1 MEREENNLFKY
12 ATKEFSQ
19 DAFICWCINWIN
31 YSVNKK
37 VGKKMLQKFL
47 PKEIESDIDL
57 NNAKV
62 EIKKQFLNIDI
73 LLIINKKY
81 FIIVEDKIDTDEHNV
96 SNTNKK
102 QLQTYK
108 EKLIKALKKADV
120 KSKFEIDSFD
130 ESNIFTVYLKTG
142 EQNEKGKNVE
152 ADVKLNARDILKVID
167 ECLLE
172 IENLDDNVLYILREY
187 NIYLH
192 EKIDLLDDARS
203 RDFMNKGRLKIGTR
217 FMKKYQCINC
227 FAKYLNFSKDDV
239 CEYTKE
245 YQYTYR
251 GTRNLNKISSKKICV
266 WIPRYYN
273 NSGWINKV
281 IDEENIIEEYKV
293 NNGKREKVNFTGENN
308 KYRYVF
314 VRKNDIYNNEIFEF
328 SGLYYIDT
336 NNTDK
341 YKRIWRR
348 FKPESKMVS
357 LNAEEMEKELEKQ
370 KEQ

>member
-12 ATKEFSQ
+12 ATKELSQ
-19 DAFICWCINWIN
+19 DAFICWCINFIN
-31 YSVNKK
+31 YQDNKEI
-37 VGKKMLQKFL
+37 GKKMLQKFL
-47 PKEIESDIDL
+47 PVEIKSKIDL
-57 NNAKV
+57 NNTSV

-81 FIIVEDKIDTDEHNV
+81 FVIVEDKTDTVEHNV
-96 SNTNKK
+96 RNTNKK
-102 QLQTYK
+102 QLSIYK

-120 KSKFEIDSFD
+120 KSKLEIEDFD
-130 ESNIFTVYLKTG
+130 ENNIYTVYLKTG
-142 EQNEKGKNVE
+142 EQNEKDRDVE
-152 ADVKLNARDILKVID
+152 VDVKLNARDILQVID

-172 IENLDDNVLYILREY
+172 INDLDDNTSYILSEY

-192 EKIDLLDDARS
+192 DKIDLYDDTRS
-203 RDFMNKGRLKIGTR
+203 SYFMNKGYLKMGTK
-217 FMKKYQCINC
+217 FGKKYQCINC
-227 FAKYLNFSKDDV
+227 FAKYLNFSKEDV

-281 IDEENIIEEYKV
+281 NNEENIIEEYKI
-293 NNGKREKVNFTGENN
+293 NNNKKEKVKFTGEEN

-314 VRKNDIYNNEIFEF
+314 VRRNDIYGNELFEF
-328 SGLYYIDT
+328 AGLYYIDK
-336 NNTDK
+336 NNADE
-341 YKRIWRR
+341 YKRIW
-348 FKPESKMVS
+348 KKYEPQNKMVS
-357 LNAEEMEKELEKQ
+357 LNAEEMEKVLEK
-370 KEQ
+370 EQ